1 LAISVREEQLISG
14 LCQFY
19 TPPPPQPRTARESH
33 TDSLFIAR
41 QQRAQLALRRF
52 LADTLPI
59 AHTEY
64 GCVQLAACFGAEP
77 KFDNSTVW
85 YTACID
91 NPDEFPPLALTKTEP
106 WWLAYKQL
114 MLAVRNIS

>member
-1 LAISVREEQLISG
+1 M
-14 LCQFY
+14 
-19 TPPPPQPRTARESH
+19 
-33 TDSLFIAR
+33 
-41 QQRAQLALRRF
+41 
-52 LADTLPI
+52 
-59 AHTEY
+59 
-64 GCVQLAACFGAEP
+64 QLAACFGAEP

-85 YTACID
+85 YTARID